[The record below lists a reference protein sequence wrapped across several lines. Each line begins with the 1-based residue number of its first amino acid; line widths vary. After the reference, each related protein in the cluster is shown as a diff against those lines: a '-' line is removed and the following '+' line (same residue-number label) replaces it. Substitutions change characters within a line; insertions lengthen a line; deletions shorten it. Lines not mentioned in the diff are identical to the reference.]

1 MKLEE
6 VANVGL
12 EVEKDGHGESTH
24 KPGCLIETKAFINSC
39 VCPWWAWDVGHISS
53 QCPVLTVLG
62 SHSNGAA
69 AINMHQLLEKEGV
82 LLINY
87 NLLLAEG
94 IDCHICMKLLLF
106 QIPCPIH
113 CRDGKRREV
122 NPILLW

>member
-1 MKLEE
+1 MC
-6 VANVGL
+6 VHSGL
-12 EVEKDGHGESTH
+12 VLKNTWD
-24 KPGCLIETKAFINSC
+24 AFLL
-39 VCPWWAWDVGHISS
+39 SS
-53 QCPVLTVLG
+53 QCLQCPS

-87 NLLLAEG
+87 NILLAEG
-94 IDCHICMKLLLF
+94 IDNHIYMKLLLF

-113 CRDGKRREV
+113 CRDGKRWEV

>member
-1 MKLEE
+1 M
-6 VANVGL
+6 VGL
-12 EVEKDGHGESTH
+12 GRGTH
-24 KPGCLIETKAFINSC
+24 FFSVPSAYSALAVTAMEL
-39 VCPWWAWDVGHISS
+39 
-53 QCPVLTVLG
+53 QQ
-62 SHSNGAA
+62 
-69 AINMHQLLEKEGV
+69 INMHQLLEEEGV